1 MARRSS
7 VHRRMLEWIYLA
19 GEAQKQAKSYKIVLK
34 VIKIAAH
41 TMDRVSQKLGAK
53 ASQGAEDE
61 QTDLEQSH
69 GEDELSVKDHSKDL
83 DAKDESQ
90 PGAVRVG
97 GGGGGGG
104 GGVENT
110 LAARRLKAKEDRNR
124 SDTVSSNRSSANSFD
139 RASRQTRE
147 SRKKQRSLNASQQT
161 TPGVYFET
169 DEGTS
174 LVTPPSLT
182 SEASAGSKNGR
193 FSRERRKKAENQDQS
208 SPIQKARGGALPVSG
223 NVSDT
228 NSGTST
234 TQEALELEATIVNE
248 QDDIDRLRKLVEE
261 EQREQQTQ
269 KDNIVVAESVDQKR
283 WYTNP
288 KSLLLLLVVAIGVA
302 VGAYFGASSNT
313 EDPSRDVPLGTT
325 FPPTETPVYDPPTPE
340 ECIAIRNGEWE
351 DQGSSILRIFHLSLD
366 VTFAPKAVEL
376 NIPEVT
382 PPQLQE
388 SIQGFIIPELTGCKA
403 ISTTSPGVR
412 RRMTSATRQ
421 LEAEPFV
428 VANGVV
434 KVQLGESTKCLESTE
449 NLCLKFVSRIQL
461 FLKGPERNVDMINTL
476 ATTFSV
482 DDLVE
487 ELGLPTIHYHQI
499 NIVSVEAIEVTPA
512 PSQMPSYHGT
522 DEGRYDE
529 VSDDD
534 VQSWEPPIDAGC
546 YYYSSERLG
555 AAEIRSLADTTHC
568 LGTSYFTYPG
578 QPLTV
583 EPCENIFDQLWGY
596 DYATNT
602 IQNVWSLQNTAN
614 SDGITC
620 IGIDNGSAAIVNGA
634 ALEEWPCDSG
644 NQLEWKIHD
653 DFSGLESIAAPGK
666 CMQLPAFNSTYP
678 QIQDC
683 DSQNLDQYLDIGFD
697 KCILPVLD
705 PSATPVPTPLS
716 TEEAS
721 PVATIPSGYDNACFY
736 SEDGLT
742 FSEIRSTANPNYCL
756 GTSIATLA
764 GQDLTFELCQYV
776 SDQYWALDP
785 ATDTI
790 VNLWSRTNPD
800 NTAGPMCIDLETG
813 DGVNGEKLEDDR
825 SEMKWQVNSTLP
837 GLLQSMHAPGFC
849 VQLNPDSYPQLQECN
864 SDDVHQQLII
874 GFDLC

>member
-1 MARRSS
+1 MNQLS
-7 VHRRMLEWIYLA
+7 
-19 GEAQKQAKSYKIVLK
+19 QKSDAKS
-34 VIKIAAH
+34 
-41 TMDRVSQKLGAK
+41 SQRAK
-53 ASQGAEDE
+53 GEHRN
-61 QTDLEQSH
+61 LEQSH
-69 GEDELSVKDHSKDL
+69 GEDEHSVKVDSRDL
-83 DAKDESQ
+83 DTKDESQ
-90 PGAVRVG
+90 PGAVAIVG
-97 GGGGGGG
+97 V
-104 GGVENT
+104 GVGAENT
-110 LAARRLKAKEDRNR
+110 LAAGRLKAKEDRNR
-124 SDTVSSNRSSANSFD
+124 IDTVPSRSSENSSD
-139 RASRQTRE
+139 RGSRQTRE
-147 SRKKQRSLNASQQT
+147 SRKKQRSLNATQQT

-169 DEGTS
+169 DENTS
-174 LVTPPSLT
+174 LVTPSLT
-182 SEASAGSKNGR
+182 SETSGSKNGR
-193 FSRERRKKAENQDQS
+193 FSRERRKKVPKQDQS
-208 SPIQKARGGALPVSG
+208 SPTQTVRVGALPISG

-228 NSGTST
+228 NSASST
-234 TQEALELEATIVNE
+234 TREALELEATIVNE
-248 QDDIDRLRKLVEE
+248 QADIDRLRKLVEE
-261 EQREQQTQ
+261 EQRERQTQ
-269 KDNIVVAESVDQKR
+269 KDHIVLAESVPGDDQKT
-283 WYTNP
+283 WYRNP
-288 KSLLLLLVVAIGVA
+288 KLLLLLLVLVIGIS

-313 EDPSRDVPLGTT
+313 EDSARAIQTAS
-325 FPPTETPVYDPPTPE
+325 PTETPVYDPPTPE

-351 DQGSSILRIFHLSLD
+351 DQGSNLIRIFHLSLD
-366 VTFAPKAVEL
+366 VTFAPQAVEL

-388 SIQGFIIPELTGCKA
+388 SIQGFIIPELTGCKKV
-403 ISTTSPGVR
+403 INNPGVR
-412 RRMTSATRQ
+412 RRMTSTTRQ

-428 VANGVV
+428 VANGAV

-476 ATTFSV
+476 ATTFGV
-482 DDLVE
+482 DDLVQ

-512 PSQMPSYHGT
+512 PSQMPSSMGT
-522 DEGRYDE
+522 EGMKQ
-529 VSDDD
+529 DDG
-534 VQSWEPPIDAGC
+534 WGAGC

-555 AAEIRSLADTTHC
+555 AAEIGLLSYPDYC

-578 QPLTV
+578 QPLTM

-620 IGIDNGSAAIVNGA
+620 IGIDNGSAIVNGA
-634 ALEEWPCDSG
+634 ALVEWPCDSG
-644 NQLEWKIHD
+644 NQLEWKIHN

-683 DSQNLDQYLDIGFD
+683 DSQHLDQNVFIGFD
-697 KCILPVLD
+697 KCIRPDLN

-721 PVATIPSGYDNACFY
+721 PVATIPSGYDNNCFY

-742 FSEIRSTANPNYCL
+742 FSEIRSTEYPNYCL
-756 GTSIATLA
+756 GTSDASQA
-764 GQDLTFELCQYV
+764 GQDLTFELCEYV
-776 SDQYWALDP
+776 SEQYWALDP

-790 VNLWSRTNPD
+790 INLWSRTNPD
-800 NTAGPMCIDLETG
+800 NTSGPMCIDLETG
-813 DGVNGEKLEDDR
+813 DSVNGEVLEDDR

-837 GLLQSMHAPGFC
+837 GLLQSIHAPGFC
-849 VQLNPDSYPQLQECN
+849 VQLNPDSYPQLQKCN